1 MSFHH
6 LTVTKRLAIG
16 FCGVIAMLLL
26 VGITSLIGFRKFT
39 SAAALDA
46 HTYKVITLSDRML
59 VSLLNIESGARGFAL
74 TRDPS
79 YLAPLEL
86 GEREFSAQWQ
96 ESKQLT
102 ADNAAQQARL
112 QTLMQDYTQFMA
124 TKRKAVEHMR
134 TTAADSDDAQLD
146 AFRSVGKQQMDGLR
160 DTIGQYEN
168 AERALLQVR
177 KAESEARAQSGE
189 WTSLG
194 GMLIGIVA
202 AILLGLLVRN
212 SLMRQLGGEPAYAAD
227 VVRRIASGDLSQD
240 VRLRTQAP
248 SLLNDMRQMQEE
260 LRTVIQAQTEMARQ
274 HDAGRIS
281 FRMDETR
288 FPGDYGRM
296 VRDTNALVHS
306 HISVKQQLIALMG
319 EYAEGDLSRDL
330 EQFPGEKA
338 ILTETMAKVKR
349 NLGAINDEIDLLVR
363 AAAQGDFSR
372 RGNDQ
377 RFRHA
382 FRGMVANLNT
392 MMTGTETNLAA
403 LSQLLRAIAAGDLT
417 QTMQGEFHGVFARM
431 RDDANATVAQL
442 TDMVGRIQQA
452 AASIDTAAGEIASGN
467 DDLSRRTEQQAASL
481 EETAA
486 SMEELTATVKQN
498 AEHARQANQLAAG
511 AASVASQ
518 GGTVVG
524 QVVTTMDGIEA
535 ASKKIADIIGVI
547 DGIAFQTNILALN
560 AAVEA
565 ARAGEQG
572 RGFAVVASEVRT
584 LAQRSASAAKEIKT
598 LIDDSVER
606 VSAGSALVAQAGT
619 TMQDIVASVQRV
631 TDIMGEIAAASQ
643 EQSAGIEQVN
653 HTVTQMDET
662 TQQNAALVEEAT
674 AAARA
679 MEQQAGDLVEIVGQF
694 QVRSETYPMVAQLV
708 ARATA
713 NAA

>member
-1 MSFHH
+1 
-6 LTVTKRLAIG
+6 
-16 FCGVIAMLLL
+16 
-26 VGITSLIGFRKFT
+26 
-39 SAAALDA
+39 
-46 HTYKVITLSDRML
+46 
-59 VSLLNIESGARGFAL
+59 
-74 TRDPS
+74 
-79 YLAPLEL
+79 
-86 GEREFSAQWQ
+86 
-96 ESKQLT
+96 
-102 ADNAAQQARL
+102 
-112 QTLMQDYTQFMA
+112 
-124 TKRKAVEHMR
+124 
-134 TTAADSDDAQLD
+134 
-146 AFRSVGKQQMDGLR
+146 MDGLR
-160 DTIGQYEN
+160 ATIGQYED

-194 GMLIGIVA
+194 GMLVGIVA
-202 AILLGLLVRN
+202 AILLGLLVRS

-274 HDAGRIS
+274 HAAGQIS
-281 FRMDETR
+281 FRMDEAR

-296 VRDTNALVHS
+296 VHDTNALVHS
-306 HISVKQQLIALMG
+306 HIAVNQRVIALMG

-330 EQFPGEKA
+330 EQFPGEMA

-349 NLGAINDEIDLLVR
+349 NLGAINHEIDLLVR

-372 RGNDQ
+372 RGEAQ

-382 FRGMVANLNT
+382 FHDMVANLNT

-511 AASVASQ
+511 AAAVASQ
-518 GGTVVG
+518 GGSVVG
-524 QVVTTMDGIEA
+524 QVVTTMDGIEV

-606 VSAGSALVAQAGT
+606 VSAGSTLVAQAGT

-653 HTVTQMDET
+653 QTVTQMDET

>member
-1 MSFHH
+1 M
-6 LTVTKRLAIG
+6 AIG

-46 HTYKVITLSDRML
+46 HTYKVITLGDRML

-134 TTAADSDDAQLD
+134 NTPADSDDAQLD
-146 AFRSVGKQQMDGLR
+146 AFRTVGKQQMDGMR
-160 DTIGQYEN
+160 ATIGQYED

-177 KAESEARAQSGE
+177 KAESEARARSGE
-189 WTSLG
+189 WTSMG

-227 VVRRIASGDLSQD
+227 VVRRIASGDLSQE
-240 VRLRTQAP
+240 VRVRTQAP

-274 HDAGRIS
+274 HAAGQIS
-281 FRMDETR
+281 FRMDEAR

-306 HISVKQQLIALMG
+306 HIAVNQRVIALMG

-330 EQFPGEKA
+330 EQFPGEMA
-338 ILTETMAKVKR
+338 ILTETMAKVKH
-349 NLGAINDEIDLLVR
+349 NLGAINHEIDLLVR

-372 RGNDQ
+372 RGEAQ

-382 FRGMVANLNT
+382 FRGMVDNLNT

-417 QTMQGEFHGVFARM
+417 QTMQGDFHGVFARM

-452 AASIDTAAGEIASGN
+452 AASIDTAASEIASGN

-694 QVRSETYPMVAQLV
+694 QVRSETYPVVAHLV

-713 NAA
+713 NVA